1 MSRNPGRGEHNKPAP
16 GLLRLLPALTKFQS
30 SAPGILRRR
39 PMTIG
44 TSIVLIAV
52 GAILKYA
59 VTAHVSGIDLQTVG
73 TILML
78 VGILGLILSLI
89 YTFAWSGGTRRR
101 ERTDYY
107 DGPPPPPR
115 DRY

>member
-1 MSRNPGRGEHNKPAP
+1 
-16 GLLRLLPALTKFQS
+16 
-30 SAPGILRRR
+30 
-39 PMTIG
+39 MTIG

-89 YTFAWSGGTRRR
+89 YTFAWSDAARRRR
-101 ERTDYY
+101 EPY
-107 DGPPPPPR
+107 DAPPPPR
-115 DRY
+115 DPRY

>member
-1 MSRNPGRGEHNKPAP
+1 
-16 GLLRLLPALTKFQS
+16 
-30 SAPGILRRR
+30 
-39 PMTIG
+39 MTIG

-89 YTFAWSGGTRRR
+89 YTFAWSGGARRR
-101 ERTDYY
+101 SEKVEYY

>member
-1 MSRNPGRGEHNKPAP
+1 
-16 GLLRLLPALTKFQS
+16 
-30 SAPGILRRR
+30 
-39 PMTIG
+39 MTIG

-73 TILML
+73 TILMI

-89 YTFAWSGGTRRR
+89 YTFAWSSGARRRRR
-101 ERTDYY
+101 EVEYY